1 MRHSTD
7 LVQSFRGRAPR
18 REIVCATLLLAGLAC
33 FLQLPAFAQQGASI
47 TGILADSSGAGVP
60 DASLTLTDQDTTV
73 IAATVKTD
81 SSGSFSFLAVRA
93 PGTYSISVQV
103 AGFARLEQKGIVVTQ
118 GERRSVGTLSLVV
131 GSATEA
137 VTVQADVT
145 PVQTAS
151 AERSGSLDKH
161 EISALLA
168 RGLNFAGLLRSLP
181 GVSGGVD
188 PTSAAGN
195 SGQAYGALNGARA
208 SVSLPTLD
216 GVNATDPSSQGQLYG
231 AAAIESLSEIN
242 VKTSNYQAE
251 YGGSAGGNVN
261 LTTKSGTKEFHGSV
275 YTYFRNEALNANSF
289 FNNKNKAR
297 KPQYRY
303 VTGGASIGGPLYIPG
318 KFNKGKNRIFFFFND
333 QYSYNGTPG
342 ALQQITMPTR

>member
-1 MRHSTD
+1 MRHLTA
-7 LVQSFRGRAPR
+7 LVLSLRGRSPR
-18 REIVCATLLLAGLAC
+18 SIVLSDGVLSDRVLSDRIKRITLGALLIVGTAC
-33 FLQLPAFAQQGASI
+33 IFQSPSPAQQGASI
-47 TGILADSSGAGVP
+47 TGILADSSGAGV
-60 DASLTLTDQDTTV
+60 ANATLTLTDQDTSVVSSTV
-73 IAATVKTD
+73 TSD
-81 SSGSFSFLAVRA
+81 STGSFSFLAVPA

-103 AGFARLEQKGIVVTQ
+103 RGFSRLEQKGIAVTQ

-131 GSATEA
+131 GSATES

-145 PVQTAS
+145 PVQTTS

-168 RGLNFAGLLRSLP
+168 RGLNYAGLLRSLP

-195 SGQAYGALNGARA
+195 SGQAYAALNGARA

-275 YTYFRNEALNANSF
+275 YTYFRP
-289 FNNKNKAR
+289 R
-297 KPQYRY
+297 R
-303 VTGGASIGGPLYIPG
+303 
-318 KFNKGKNRIFFFFND
+318 
-333 QYSYNGTPG
+333 
-342 ALQQITMPTR
+342 